1 MAIAHLL
8 RVFIFSFVAM
18 AADGRGGWWN
28 LIPSEFQILFPLIFF
43 FVQLLVLSVVLYVA
57 GLIVVGGRRA
67 RFRDA
72 FLISFLGT
80 VLSTVFFLFIPYPF
94 IPLILSIF
102 VWLLLIKSLYETG
115 WLGAIA
121 VGLLA
126 MIIFLVVA
134 ILLAIIFGIIKE
146 IWELGKLLFPS
157 FVFSL

>member
-8 RVFIFSFVAM
+8 KVFIISFVAM

-43 FVQLLVLSVVLYVA
+43 LVQLLVLSGVLYLA

-80 VLSTVFFLFIPYPF
+80 ILSTVFFLFIPYF
-94 IPLILSIF
+94 SLILSIF

-134 ILLAIIFGIIKE
+134 ILLALIFGIIKE
-146 IWELGKLLFPS
+146 IWELWRLMFPS
-157 FVFSL
+157 FIFPL